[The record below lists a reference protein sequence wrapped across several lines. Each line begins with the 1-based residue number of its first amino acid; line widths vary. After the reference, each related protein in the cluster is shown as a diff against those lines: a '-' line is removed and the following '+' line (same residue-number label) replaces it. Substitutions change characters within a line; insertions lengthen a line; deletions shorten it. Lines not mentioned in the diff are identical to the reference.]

1 MSFPISMI
9 PYANMAPYRMLGE
22 PENCHFVSLVPRESV
37 TALQRK
43 TVLAAAVP
51 VGGLFALG
59 DLVEPLGPYGIAAKE
74 RAMSVLFFSRKP
86 LTQFGP
92 RDRIRLTSESASS
105 VRLLYLLL
113 GNRIGFDCLP
123 RLAHAHAPAA
133 GIDGE
138 LVIGDQALVWA
149 WQLSNCPTVLAGPRP
164 AELTCVTDLASE
176 WLSQEGLPF
185 VFARWV
191 VRRDAPQAAKQA
203 LRNWM
208 DRFRREEEA
217 LVARAIQV
225 VAREMCAPEAALV
238 RYFEVIRC
246 CLDGADLAGQARFEA
261 LFRRHGREPLFDEET
276 TGQQGQGQ
284 A

>member
-37 TALQRK
+37 TALK
-43 TVLAAAVP
+43 HNTVLAAAVP

-74 RAMSVLFFSRKP
+74 CAMSVLFFSRKP
-86 LTQFGP
+86 FDQFGP
-92 RDRIRLTSESASS
+92 QDRIRLTGESASS
-105 VRLLYLLL
+105 VRLLYLLF
-113 GNRIGFDCLP
+113 GRRIGFDRLP
-123 RLAHAHAPAA
+123 RLAHARAPSTDV
-133 GIDGE
+133 DGE
-138 LVIGDQALVWA
+138 LVIGDRALVWA
-149 WQLSNCPTVLAGPRP
+149 WQLANCPTVLAGPRP

-176 WLSQEGLPF
+176 WLAQEHLPF

-191 VRRDAPQAAKQA
+191 VRRDAPQVVKQT

-208 DRFRREEEA
+208 DRFRREEQA

-238 RYFEVIRC
+238 RYFEVIQL
-246 CLDGADLAGQARFEA
+246 CLDDADLDGQARFEA
-261 LFRRHGREPLFDEET
+261 LFRRHGREPLFEEET
-276 TGQQGQGQ
+276 TGRQGRGQG
-284 A
+284 

>member
-37 TALQRK
+37 TALGDN

-86 LTQFGP
+86 LAHFGP
-92 RDRIRLTSESASS
+92 EDRIRLTSESASS

-113 GNRIGFDCLP
+113 GHQIGFDRLP
-123 RLAHAHAPAA
+123 RLADAQQPSADV
-133 GIDGE
+133 DGE
-138 LVIGDQALVWA
+138 LVIGDRALVWA
-149 WQLSNCPTVLAGPRP
+149 WQLSNCPSVQAGPRP
-164 AELTCVTDLASE
+164 AELTMVTDLASE
-176 WLSQEGLPF
+176 WLAQESLPF

-203 LRNWM
+203 LHNWM

-217 LVARAIQV
+217 LVARAIKV
-225 VAREMCAPEAALV
+225 VAREMGAPEAALA

-246 CLDGADLAGQARFEA
+246 CLDEADLAGQARFEA
-261 LFRRHGREPLFDEET
+261 LFRRHGREPLFDDP
-276 TGQQGQGQ
+276 QAQGQP
-284 A
+284 

>member
-37 TALQRK
+37 TALRRN

-74 RAMSVLFFSRKP
+74 RSMSVLFFSRKP
-86 LTQFGP
+86 FDQFGP
-92 RDRIRLTSESASS
+92 DDRIRLTSESASS
-105 VRLLYLLL
+105 VRLLYLLF
-113 GNRIGFDCLP
+113 GQRIGFDRLP
-123 RLAHAHAPAA
+123 RVAHSQVPSADV
-133 GIDGE
+133 DGE

-149 WQLSNCPTVLAGPRP
+149 WQLENCPTVLAGPRP
-164 AELTCVTDLASE
+164 AKLTIVTDLASE
-176 WLSQEGLPF
+176 WLAQEGLPF

-203 LRNWM
+203 LCKWM
-208 DRFRREEEA
+208 ERFRREEKA
-217 LVARAIQV
+217 LVARAIRV
-225 VAREMCAPEAALV
+225 VAEEMCAPESALV
-238 RYFEVIRC
+238 RYFEVIQL
-246 CLDGADLAGQARFEA
+246 CLDDADLAGQARFEE
-261 LFRRHGREPLFDEET
+261 LFRRHGREPLFYEET
-276 TGQQGQGQ
+276 TGQQCQGQ

>member
-37 TALQRK
+37 TALRHN

-59 DLVEPLGPYGIAAKE
+59 DLVEPLGPYGIGAKE
-74 RAMSVLFFSRKP
+74 RSMSVLFFSRKP
-86 LTQFGP
+86 FDQFGP
-92 RDRIRLTSESASS
+92 EDRIRLTNESASS
-105 VRLLYLLL
+105 VRLLYLLF
-113 GNRIGFDCLP
+113 GRRIGFDRLP
-123 RLAHAHAPAA
+123 RLAHARAA
-133 GIDGE
+133 AADVDGE
-138 LVIGDQALVWA
+138 LVIGNQALEWA
-149 WQLSNCPTVLAGPRP
+149 WQLENCPAVLAGPRP
-164 AELTCVTDLASE
+164 AELTLVTDLATE
-176 WLSQEGLPF
+176 WMAQENRPF

-191 VRRDAPQAAKQA
+191 VRRDAPQAVKQA
-203 LRNWM
+203 LMNWL
-208 DRFRREEEA
+208 DRFRREEQA
-217 LVARAIQV
+217 LVTRAIKV
-225 VAREMCAPEAALV
+225 VAREMCASEAALV

-246 CLDGADLAGQARFEA
+246 CLDEADLAGQTRFEA

-284 A
+284 R

>member
-37 TALQRK
+37 TALKRN

-59 DLVEPLGPYGIAAKE
+59 DLVEPLGPYGIGAKE
-74 RAMSVLFFSRKP
+74 RSMSVLFFSRKP
-86 LTQFGP
+86 LARFGP
-92 RDRIRLTSESASS
+92 EDRIRLTTESASS

-113 GNRIGFDCLP
+113 GRRIGFDHLP
-123 RLAHAHAPAA
+123 RLAPPQAPFADIA
-133 GIDGE
+133 GE
-138 LVIGDQALVWA
+138 LVIGDRALVWA
-149 WQLSNCPTVLAGPRP
+149 WQLSNCPTFQAGPRP
-164 AELTCVTDLASE
+164 AEFTCVTDLASE

-203 LRNWM
+203 LGKWM
-208 DRFRREEEA
+208 ERFRREEKA

-225 VAREMCAPEAALV
+225 VAREMGAPEAALV
-238 RYFEVIRC
+238 RYFEVIRL
-246 CLDGADLAGQARFEA
+246 CLDEADLAGQARFET
-261 LFRRHGREPLFDEET
+261 LFRRHAREPLFDSA
-276 TGQQGQGQ
+276 TGRQ